1 MSITIIDP
9 ALIAQLRQAGGTVEL
24 KDAEGNVLGTF
35 AVDGLGKLPPG
46 VKSPFTREETVEAE
60 NDLAALGNAATD
72 QAAITAAADWLDKHL
87 ARDPLHFGEPWAS
100 SVHRIAVR
108 DPIGIEFEV
117 IEDDKR
123 VIVHGV
129 FFIG

>member
-1 MSITIIDP
+1 MSY
-9 ALIAQLRQAGGTVEL
+9 RVEW
-24 KDAEGNVLGTF
+24 T
-35 AVDGLGKLPPG
+35 P
-46 VKSPFTREETVEAE
+46 EAE
-60 NDLAALGNAATD
+60 NDLASLWNATTNHNAVTAAT
-72 QAAITAAADWLDKHL
+72 AWLDAHL
-87 ARDPLHFGEPWAS
+87 LIDPLHFGQPWTS

-129 FFIG
+129 FAIG

>member
-1 MSITIIDP
+1 MNYH
-9 ALIAQLRQAGGTVEL
+9 VEWT
-24 KDAEGNVLGTF
+24 E
-35 AVDGLGKLPPG
+35 
-46 VKSPFTREETVEAE
+46 EAE
-60 NDLAALGNAATD
+60 NDLAALWNAATD
-72 QAAITAAADWLDKHL
+72 QAALTAASNWLDRHL
-87 ARDPLHFGEPWAS
+87 ASDPLHFGGPWVS

-129 FFIG
+129 FAVG